1 MNDIKI
7 LVSMLLKDRL
17 DLKFLRSKGETTRAI
32 VFFLL
37 RFLIT
42 FAIAFGVFLLAS
54 FLQVFH
60 NSKTLPSSLL
70 TMILTLLLI
79 ITTISVTL
87 NLVKTLFLAEDNKLL
102 ITFPVEPNRIFLSKI
117 IIFYIFELIKNMTF
131 ILPIILAFGVL
142 SKVGI
147 FFYFWVF
154 ISMFFI
160 ALIPVVLGI
169 ALSLPAL
176 LIQRLFAKFRL
187 IKHTV
192 YISALAFV
200 IYVIVRLILIIP
212 TSINVIH
219 YWGPIKTLL
228 SNIMTFFYNKFRIV
242 HYLVTMILGKNVSL
256 RYTHWHYEPWLVLFV
271 LIGVLAAILAATY
284 FLVRHIFL
292 NLISH
297 DYTRIKEVR
306 LETKRQ
312 KQLPRFLSFV
322 KKEILLLGRT
332 GEFSYNYAITYVG
345 TPLIILLINKIFSS
359 MELYAN
365 GWYFVQALNVLIIML
380 LLLSSNS
387 AIAKSFSEEGRTGY
401 LKRTKPIN
409 VFYALV
415 AKLIP
420 NITLSIISLIITMGV
435 FNVFMN
441 YKFINIF
448 FLTFG
453 LVLIQVGHIFISGLL
468 DIMNPQNEQYAT
480 TGEQF
485 SNPNENKAIIIAFIT
500 SFIVALAMFWF
511 LKEAQRLSHEVFNI
525 VFIKMFFIGVIFIV
539 TAIYIFG
546 WSVRA
551 YYFDRGEAR

>member
-17 DLKFLRSKGETTRAI
+17 DLKFLRSKGEVIRAI
-32 VFFLL
+32 TFFLL
-37 RFLIT
+37 RFFIT
-42 FAIAFGVFLLAS
+42 FAVAFGVFLLS
-54 FLQVFH
+54 SYLQVFH

-70 TMILTLLLI
+70 TMILTLLLA
-79 ITTISVTL
+79 ITTVSVTL

-102 ITFPVEPNRIFLSKI
+102 ITFPIEPNRIFLSKI
-117 IIFYIFELIKNMTF
+117 IIFYIFELIKNVTF
-131 ILPIILAFGVL
+131 MLPILLAFGAL
-142 SKVGI
+142 SKVSI
-147 FFYFWVF
+147 FFYFWIFV
-154 ISMFFI
+154 SMFFI

-176 LIQRLFAKFRL
+176 LIQRVFARFRL

-192 YISALAFV
+192 YIGALTFV
-200 IYVIVRLILIIP
+200 IYIIVRLILIIP
-212 TSINVIH
+212 TSINIIH

-228 SNIMTFFYNKFRIV
+228 SDIMTFFYTKFRII
-242 HYLVTMILGKNVSL
+242 HYLVIMILGKNVSL
-256 RYTHWHYEPWLVLFV
+256 RYTYWHYEPWLVLLILIAV
-271 LIGVLAAILAATY
+271 LTTVLAATY
-284 FLVRHIFL
+284 FLVRRIFL

-297 DYTRIKEVR
+297 DHTRIKEVK
-306 LETKRQ
+306 LETKRH

-332 GEFSYNYAITYVG
+332 GEFTYNYAITYVG

-420 NITLSIISLIITMGV
+420 NITLSIISLIVTMGV

-448 FLTFG
+448 LLTFG
-453 LVLIQVGHIFISGLL
+453 LILIQVGHIFISGLL
-468 DIMNPQNEQYAT
+468 DVMNPQNEQYAT

-485 SNPNENKAIIIAFIT
+485 SNPNESKSTIIAFIT
-500 SFIVALAMFWF
+500 SFIIALAMFWF
-511 LKEAQRLSHEVFNI
+511 LKEAQRLSHEVYNA
-525 VFIKMFFIGVIFIV
+525 VFLKMFFIGILFISAV
-539 TAIYIFG
+539 LYVFS